1 MEQRKQELDDFKQML
16 EKKRDERQQII
27 SRISEEL
34 RNLRQ
39 CKEDFEKE
47 KLLRIGLEKQVVAL
61 KEVSAVSNE
70 MLQLR
75 ETQVNIFFIQ
85 STYSKNPSLS
95 RAALK
100 VVYSL
105 ISFIL
110 IYFIDFSINLFISQS
125 EYYKYNILNMIRY
138 SV

>member
-1 MEQRKQELDDFKQML
+1 MERRKQELDDFKQML
-16 EKKRDERQQII
+16 EEKREERQQII

-39 CKEDFEKE
+39 SKEDFEKE

-75 ETQVNIFFIQ
+75 ETQVNI
-85 STYSKNPSLS
+85 
-95 RAALK
+95 
-100 VVYSL
+100 
-105 ISFIL
+105 SFI
-110 IYFIDFSINLFISQS
+110 
-125 EYYKYNILNMIRY
+125 
-138 SV
+138 